1 MRHQLRGRSVHARV
15 TADGDFVVTDG
26 KVELRYALPAGK
38 PYFAY
43 PGNLKPMADA
53 GPILPDSAAA
63 PAPEAGITDTGS
75 ATGSATPQAPAKSPP
90 RKATPKAAARSHK
103 GPWCVAYA
111 DGSALGN
118 PGPSGLG
125 VVLQAGAQETEIA
138 EHLGRG
144 TNNQAELMAILRA
157 AEKADDLGLALELHT
172 DSQYAIGV
180 LTKNWKPKVNQVL
193 IAQVKEALA
202 RLPAFSLHYVRGH
215 AGHPLNERADTLAR
229 DAAALRR

>member
-1 MRHQLRGRSVHARV
+1 MRHQLRGRSVYARV
-15 TADGDFVVTDG
+15 TAEGEFAITNG

-38 PYFAY
+38 SYFAY
-43 PGNLKPMADA
+43 PGNLKPLADA
-53 GPILPDSAAA
+53 GPVFPDSASSIV
-63 PAPEAGITDTGS
+63 PETDEADSGS
-75 ATGSATPQAPAKSPP
+75 AQEIGTPSSSAERAST
-90 RKATPKAAARSHK
+90 KATPKTGARAYK

-157 AEKADDLGLALELHT
+157 AQKADALGLALELHT

-180 LTKNWKPKVNQVL
+180 LTKHWKPKVNQAL

-229 DAAALRR
+229 DAAGGRH